1 MNAQKTDT
9 RVGEVAG
16 LFLKLGTIAF
26 GGPAAHIAMMHDEI
40 CRRRGWVSE
49 QRFLDLLG
57 AANLIPGPSSTEM
70 AIYLGYERAGW
81 KGLIAGGV
89 CFILPA
95 MLIVL
100 TLSWVYVQF
109 GSTPQAVWLLYGIK
123 PVIVAIIVQALW
135 GLLKNAI
142 KGLLL
147 AAVGLL
153 VLILYLGG
161 FSAVALIFGSGF
173 LVMCTKNLRRIPRGR
188 GTNIGI
194 ALLPGLGLPVSQVA
208 GIPVQSSLTSLF
220 LIFLKIGSVVF
231 GSGYV
236 LLAFLRNDFVHRL
249 GWLTDQQVLDAVAI
263 GQFTPGPVFTT
274 ATFIGFIL
282 GGFHGALLATAGIFL
297 PSFLFVAAVFPL
309 VGILRRS
316 QWAGAFLDGVNSGAL
331 GLMAGV
337 TMQLGKAA
345 LMDWFTLSLAMLSA
359 LALFRFKVNSAWLV
373 LAGGVIGL
381 AYRMLL

>member
-1 MNAQKTDT
+1 
-9 RVGEVAG
+9 
-16 LFLKLGTIAF
+16 
-26 GGPAAHIAMMHDEI
+26 
-40 CRRRGWVSE
+40 
-49 QRFLDLLG
+49 
-57 AANLIPGPSSTEM
+57 
-70 AIYLGYERAGW
+70 
-81 KGLIAGGV
+81 
-89 CFILPA
+89 

-100 TLSWVYVQF
+100 TLSWVYVQL

-135 GLLKNAI
+135 GLFKSAI
-142 KGLLL
+142 KGPLL
-147 AAVGLL
+147 AAVALL
-153 VLILYLGG
+153 VLISYLGG
-161 FSAVALIFGSGF
+161 FSAVVLIFGSGL
-173 LVMCTKNLRRIPRGR
+173 LVMCTKNLWRIRRGR

-194 ALLPGLGLPVSQVA
+194 ALFPALGLPVSQVT
-208 GIPVQSSLTSLF
+208 GIPVQFSLTSLF
-220 LIFLKIGSVVF
+220 LVFLKIGSVVF

-282 GGFHGALLATAGIFL
+282 GGFHGAFLATVGIFL

-309 VGILRRS
+309 VGILRSS
-316 QWAGAFLDGVNSGAL
+316 QWASAFLDGVNVGAF

-337 TMQLGKAA
+337 TIQLGKAA
-345 LMDWFTLSLAMLSA
+345 LIDWYTLSLTLLSA
-359 LALFRFKVNSAWLV
+359 FALFRFKINSAWLV

-381 AYRMLL
+381 AYKMLL